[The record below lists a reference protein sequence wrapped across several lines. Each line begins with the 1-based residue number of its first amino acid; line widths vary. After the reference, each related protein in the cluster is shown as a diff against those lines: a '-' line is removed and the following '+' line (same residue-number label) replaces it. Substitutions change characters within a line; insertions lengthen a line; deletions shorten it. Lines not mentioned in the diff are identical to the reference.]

1 MEKYISDISVIV
13 VFSAILSWLAIISR
27 QPLIIGYLVCG
38 ALVGPWGFR
47 LVKDVSFVNAV
58 SQLGIILL
66 LFHAGLV
73 LHPRRLKQLFKP
85 TALITLGQSLLV
97 WAGVWLLALVFGFN
111 LRSGILIG
119 LTMIFSSTIL
129 VVKLLPTTTLHHQ
142 RMGAY
147 AIAILIAQDVIAV
160 GFLALISDTGHPIWL
175 LVKGIILTAAALAFE
190 HFLLRR
196 ILRRA
201 QHYHEV
207 LFLMALGWGLGLAL
221 VGHLIGFSPEASAF
235 IGGVILSREPLAL
248 FLSEGLK
255 QFRDFFLV
263 FFFFVLGAQFDF
275 TRSLSIMIPALI
287 MSLAVMAIK
296 IFSFGSLF
304 RMAGENMIF
313 SREAGIRFSQSSE
326 FALIIAAALFRL
338 GHIDMKAWQ
347 MVQMVTIFTMIISS
361 YLVVFIYPTPL
372 GAEGLQKV

>member
-1 MEKYISDISVIV
+1 
-13 VFSAILSWLAIISR
+13 
-27 QPLIIGYLVCG
+27 
-38 ALVGPWGFR
+38 
-47 LVKDVSFVNAV
+47 
-58 SQLGIILL
+58 
-66 LFHAGLV
+66 
-73 LHPRRLKQLFKP
+73 
-85 TALITLGQSLLV
+85 LGQSLLV

>member
-13 VFSAILSWLAIISR
+13 VFSAVLSWLAIISR

-38 ALVGPWGFR
+38 ALVGPWGFK
-47 LVKDVSFVNAV
+47 LVKDISFVNAV

-73 LHPRRLKQLFKP
+73 LHPRRLKQLFKQ
-85 TALITLGQSLLV
+85 TALITMGQSFLV
-97 WAGVWLLALVFGFN
+97 WTGVSLLTLVLGYS
-111 LRSGILIG
+111 LKSGILIG

-129 VVKLLPTTTLHHQ
+129 VVKLIPTTTLHHQ
-142 RMGAY
+142 RMGAF
-147 AIAILIAQDVIAV
+147 AIAILIAQDIIAV
-160 GFLALISDTGHPIWL
+160 GFLALISGTGHPLWL
-175 LVKGIILTAAALAFE
+175 LVKGIALAAGALAIG

-196 ILRRA
+196 IMRRV

-207 LFLMALGWGLGLAL
+207 LFLIALGWGLGLAL
-221 VGHLIGFSPEASAF
+221 AGHLIGFSPEAAAF
-235 IGGVILSREPLAL
+235 IAGVVLAREPLAL

-263 FFFFVLGAQFDF
+263 FFFFVLGAQFNF
-275 TRSLSIMIPALI
+275 AQSFSTIISALI
-287 MSLAVMAIK
+287 LSLVVMAIK
-296 IFSFGSLF
+296 IFSFGALF
-304 RMAGENMIF
+304 RMVGESINF
-313 SREAGIRFSQSSE
+313 SKEAGVRFSQSSE
-326 FALIIAAALFRL
+326 FALIIAAALFGL
-338 GHIDMKAWQ
+338 GHIDTRTWQ
-347 MVQMVTIFTMIISS
+347 MIQMVTIFTMVISS